1 MRYICGEGRIR
12 CIGNV
17 PSGMG
22 LYLVLLFYGT
32 VLAHKL
38 NALLT
43 ATAALAAFSAEG
55 HFFFFLALL
64 SHRSHSF
71 LLSSLYFYELIINN
85 K

>member
-1 MRYICGEGRIR
+1 MRYLYGEERTR
-12 CIGNV
+12 CIDNV

-43 ATAALAAFSAEG
+43 ATAALAAFSTEG
-55 HFFFFLALL
+55 LFLILALL

-71 LLSSLYFYELIINN
+71 TFH
-85 K
+85 

>member
-1 MRYICGEGRIR
+1 MSYLCGEERTR
-12 CIGNV
+12 CIDNV

-43 ATAALAAFSAEG
+43 AAALAAFSTEG
-55 HFFFFLALL
+55 LF
-64 SHRSHSF
+64 SSF
-71 LLSSLYFYELIINN
+71 LLSSHTGHAASPFHHFISMN
-85 K
+85 

>member
-1 MRYICGEGRIR
+1 MLGELSFVERRGYVVFD
-12 CIGNV
+12 NV

-43 ATAALAAFSAEG
+43 TAALAAF
-55 HFFFFLALL
+55 
-64 SHRSHSF
+64 
-71 LLSSLYFYELIINN
+71 
-85 K
+85 